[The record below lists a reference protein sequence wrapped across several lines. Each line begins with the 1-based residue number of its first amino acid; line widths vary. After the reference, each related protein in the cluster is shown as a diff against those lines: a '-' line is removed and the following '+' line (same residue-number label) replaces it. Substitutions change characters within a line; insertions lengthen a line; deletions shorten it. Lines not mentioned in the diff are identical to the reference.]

1 MTYRVTDEVLSWM
14 AQVLNEDPEF
24 DGVDVRYDCAIT
36 AMPDGSQEDRWVPLL
51 TLYLAIDGI
60 KPDQDIFGT
69 PVLRPYAVTEEYVK
83 DLTRDGLRSLLKLR
97 EELSAEVQP
106 ATGS

>member
-1 MTYRVTDEVLSWM
+1 MTYRVTDQVLSWM
-14 AQVLNEDPEF
+14 EQVLNEDPEF
-24 DGVDVRYDCAIT
+24 DGLDVRYDCAMT
-36 AMPDGSQEDRWVPLL
+36 ALPDGGQEDRWVPIL
-51 TLYLAIDGI
+51 TLYLAIDGN

-69 PVLRPYAVTEEYVK
+69 PVLRPYATTEDFVK

-97 EELSAEVQP
+97 EDLAAEAVP